1 MTSRQTVSFLQR
13 RFREVGLQPNARHG
27 QNFLIDLNLID
38 LLARSADIGPNDVVL
53 EVGTGTGSLT
63 GRLAERAAH
72 VVTVEIDQHL
82 HVLASEELIDCKNV
96 TMLKQ
101 DALKNKNRIHD
112 NVMATVRAKL
122 AEGPGRRFKL
132 AANLPYNVATPIL
145 SNLLAGDP
153 VPVSMTA
160 TIQRELAERIA
171 ARPSTKDYS
180 ALSIW
185 MQSLCEIEIVRIMP
199 PDVFWPR
206 PKVESAIIRIV
217 PQPERRAQIPD
228 LDYWHAFVR
237 AMFFHRRKFLRS
249 VVVNAF
255 QKTLTKAQI
264 DEVLRGLGFA
274 ADARAE
280 QLDIPTMFRLC
291 EAIRTVENATSDR
304 TSLDFRRA
312 PVATD
317 DDRGDTELDPDDEP
331 ASDEPGRDDPLTD
344 PETNPPR

>member
-1 MTSRQTVSFLQR
+1 MKVFMTARQTVSFLQR

-38 LLARSADIGPNDVVL
+38 LLARAANITSNDVVL

-63 GRLAERAAH
+63 GRLAEHAAH
-72 VVTVEIDQHL
+72 VITVEIDQHL
-82 HVLASEELIDCKNV
+82 HVLAREELIDCQNV

-101 DALKNKNRIHD
+101 DALRNKNHIHD
-112 NVMATVRAKL
+112 NVLNTVRAKL
-122 AEGPGRRFKL
+122 AEAPGRVFKL

-153 VPVSMTA
+153 VPFSMTA
-160 TIQRELAERIA
+160 TIQRELAERIVA
-171 ARPSTKDYS
+171 KPSTKDYS
-180 ALSIW
+180 ALSVW

-206 PKVESAIIRIV
+206 PKVESAIIHIV
-217 PQPERRAQIPD
+217 PQPAKRASIPD
-228 LDYWHAFVR
+228 LEYWHAFCR

-255 QKTLTKAQI
+255 QKTLDKPQVDA
-264 DEVLRGLGFA
+264 VLHGLGFA

-280 QLDIPTMFRLC
+280 QLDVPTMFRLC
-291 EAIRTVENATSDR
+291 EAMRAAELALGDK

-312 PVATD
+312 SDSSKPDDSDDQGDESPDSD
-317 DDRGDTELDPDDEP
+317 DDSSGE
-331 ASDEPGRDDPLTD
+331 
-344 PETNPPR
+344 